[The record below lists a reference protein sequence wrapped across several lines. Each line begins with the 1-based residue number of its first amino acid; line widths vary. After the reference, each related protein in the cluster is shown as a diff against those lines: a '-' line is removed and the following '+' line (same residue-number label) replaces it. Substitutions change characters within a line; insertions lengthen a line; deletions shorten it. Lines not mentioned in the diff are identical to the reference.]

1 MRKSRLILIIL
12 AGLSVVSLAT
22 NYAALE
28 KELSTAESSSQSNFS
43 GESSMQQ
50 GLGQQSQQ
58 NIGRSIY
65 DQNRGISQSQ
75 HYRRNN
81 ISTTDFGG
89 QQKQQNIGRSI
100 YDQNRE
106 SISQNQQRNNIKTTY
121 FGDQQSQQNLD
132 RSTYDQNR
140 EISQTQQGYSR
151 YQGSNINSSEFG
163 DQQRNSSQLSNNPG
177 ESLFEQNQ

>member
-1 MRKSRLILIIL
+1 M
-12 AGLSVVSLAT
+12 SLAAD
-22 NYAALE
+22 YAALE

-43 GESSMQQ
+43 GGDSMQQ
-50 GLGQQSQQ
+50 GFGQQKQQ

-75 HYRRNN
+75 QSYGRDQGDD
-81 ISTTDFGG
+81 ISTTNFGG
-89 QQKQQNIGRSI
+89 QQRQQNIVRSI
-100 YDQNRE
+100 YDQNKE

-121 FGDQQSQQNLD
+121 FGSQ
-132 RSTYDQNR
+132 
-140 EISQTQQGYSR
+140 QTQQGYSR

-163 DQQRNSSQLSNNPG
+163 DQQRNSSQPSNNPG